1 MTPRARAALFFAGAA
16 GIAVLLIRALPGLPA
31 FGLGAHPYGARAVR
45 AGTDQDTPN
54 IIASVNFDQRALDT
68 VGEELILFA
77 AALGAVVLLRAVRD
91 ERLRAGG
98 DLRHGPADVFDALRL
113 TGALL
118 LPVTLVVGAYVVA
131 NGYSSPGGGFQGGVV
146 LASALH
152 LVYLA
157 GDYPALKRLRPI
169 PPFEIAESSAA
180 ALFVVS
186 ALAAGAL
193 TATERGARTV
203 PWLNAVVGAE
213 VACGFVI
220 VLARFF
226 EQALEIRPRRKEAR

>member
-1 MTPRARAALFFAGAA
+1 MSARVRTAVFLAGAA
-16 GIAVLLIRALPGLPA
+16 GLLVLLVAALADLPA
-31 FGLGAHPYGARAVR
+31 FGRDARAYGVRAVR
-45 AGTDQDTPN
+45 AGLAQDTPN

-77 AALGAVVLLRAVRD
+77 AALGAVVLLRSLRD

-98 DLRHGPADVFDALRL
+98 DLRPGPADAFDALRV

-118 LPVTLVVGAYVVA
+118 LPVTLVIGVYVVA
-131 NGYSSPGGGFQGGVV
+131 NGFSSPGGGFQGGVV
-146 LASALH
+146 LASGIH

-157 GDYPALKRLRPI
+157 GDYPALRRLRPV
-169 PPFEIAESSAA
+169 PPFEAGEAAGA
-180 ALFVVS
+180 ALFVVL
-186 ALAAGAL
+186 ALSAGAM

-213 VACGFVI
+213 VACAIVL

-226 EQALEIRPRRKEAR
+226 EQAMEIRAGER